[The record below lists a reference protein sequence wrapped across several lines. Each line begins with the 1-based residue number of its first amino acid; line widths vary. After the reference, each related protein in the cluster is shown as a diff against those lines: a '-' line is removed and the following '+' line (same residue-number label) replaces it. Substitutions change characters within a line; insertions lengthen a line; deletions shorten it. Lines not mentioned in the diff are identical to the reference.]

1 MSFEIIDIGKHF
13 GTMNVSS
20 VSINNLNNADKF
32 HLYTKF
38 GKLADVD
45 SDLTV
50 EMKRSIFDRH
60 RREMARCYGLD
71 AKKIFVAEQ
80 KKKNGS
86 SFILTRDF
94 VEATTD
100 GWDVEIPE
108 DILIIT
114 DKIPGVVAGHPVADC
129 PVIMAMDMERGVA
142 AVAHCGAELIDKKMP
157 MMLID
162 ALQRTCN
169 SRENDIFT
177 YISAC
182 AGSDWTYDTYP
193 SWATDRKLWDEA
205 IREVNGVFQINMR
218 EVILKQL
225 QERGISFVDFNMDNT
240 RTSPEYYSNS
250 MASVNGGNDPK
261 KAGRGFAGAYFKPKV
276 KTLVLEKTR

>member
-114 DKIPGVVAGHPVADC
+114 DKIPGVVIGHPIADC
-129 PVIMAMDMERGVA
+129 PVVMAADLRKG
-142 AVAHCGAELIDKKMP
+142 AVAIAHCSAELIDKKMP
-157 MMLID
+157 IMVVD
-162 ALQRTCN
+162 ALQRAYD
-169 SRENDIFT
+169 SKDDDIVA

-182 AGSDWTYDTYP
+182 AGSDWSYDTYP
-193 SWATDRKLWDEA
+193 RWATDRKLWDGA
-205 IREVNGVFQINMR
+205 ITEENGVFKINMR
-218 EVILKQL
+218 QVIENELL
-225 QERGISFVDFNMDNT
+225 ERNIHTMEFNMDDT
-240 RTSPEYYSNS
+240 RTNIRYYSNS
-250 MASVNGGNDPK
+250 MASPKGGNEPT
-261 KAGRGFAGAYFKPKV
+261 KAGRNFAGVFFKPKYKEKV
-276 KTLVLEKTR
+276 KFKEK